1 MARERAKKSA
11 HKGKRKKNGP
21 SSSPIMKTKS
31 VDEVTTI
38 QALKVPSTIPEKPHF
53 DEDDFNDVTEV
64 IPPASLEDY
73 IHQSMEKAILSD

>member
-1 MARERAKKSA
+1 
-11 HKGKRKKNGP
+11 
-21 SSSPIMKTKS
+21 MKTKS

-73 IHQSMEKAILSD
+73 IHQSMEKAILSDWLNVITSTSKVATSSQRMS